1 MALDETARAL
11 WRLAVHPD
19 LGAHLALLLV
29 LWIVGNT
36 VTASQTHVRSWATR
50 AGVITFFVMLAV
62 LFWLEPHTLQSPG
75 SALSIVLRAVLV
87 AALVGTAAM
96 SFLLPLGLCRG
107 AVARLRSR
115 CGNWWLRRVEKK
127 HQRQRDLNVA
137 RNEALEH
144 ERRLNELGRKQQEEL
159 VRAQQDSEDAKA
171 EVARLEGQA
180 RQRFELTVLYE
191 RHFHSLHSVLPRER
205 FEKLVEQSVALT
217 TDAGVDGAAVLR
229 NLIEELHATQGKHE
243 FKDLSEIIEHY
254 RVEREKIQQLAL
266 PRADIDSLLA
276 NLNMSQSRTLEEF
289 AAR

>member
-36 VTASQTHVRSWATR
+36 VTVSHTHVRRWATR
-50 AGVITFFVMLAV
+50 TGVITFFVMLAV
-62 LFWLEPHTLQSPG
+62 LIWLEPHTLQSPG

-107 AVARLRSR
+107 AVARVRSKCR
-115 CGNWWLRRVEKK
+115 NWWLCRVEKK
-127 HQRQRDLNVA
+127 QRRQRDLRVA
-137 RNEALEH
+137 QNEALEH
-144 ERRLNELGRKQQEEL
+144 ERRLNELGRKQQAEL

-171 EVARLEGQA
+171 EVARLEVQA

-191 RHFHSLHSVLPRER
+191 RHFVSLRDVLLRER
-205 FEKLVEQSVALT
+205 FEKLLEQSVALT

-229 NLIEELHATQGKHE
+229 NLIEELHATKGKNE